1 VTAPDAAVDALGALA
16 EPVAPAPEPE
26 PPARNLTPRQWV
38 RVNLASSPFNVALT
52 VVFGLVTAWVVYRLG
67 RWLFVTT
74 DWAIVRSNLRLFM
87 VGRFP
92 EDQLWRLWASCYV
105 LATVLGVASGVVV
118 STAGRPDAGGSGDGS
133 GGGSD
138 DAERDAGAWGLLHR
152 FWPLALA
159 AVAVLSFTRTILPT
173 VLTAGLVALLVGG
186 RAVGARAPAAWRRWV
201 WPAVLVGFVVSLQ
214 IVTFGPAGVGWDDW
228 GGLHLAVVATVTG
241 IALAFPFG
249 IVLALG
255 RRSSLPGVRVVSVC
269 YIEAFRA
276 VPLVA
281 LLFVGQYMI
290 GFLFPTTV
298 DPPSDLVRAVIAITV
313 FEAAYIAEIVRGGL
327 QAVPIGQ
334 VEAAQ
339 AVGLSRGK
347 VLRLV
352 VLPQALRAV
361 IPAVVGQFISLFKDT
376 SLLSIIGVLELL
388 RVAEIATRQ
397 DAFRGQGL
405 QAVVLAFAG
414 LVYWAGC
421 STMARESRRLERRL
435 GVGRR

>member
-1 VTAPDAAVDALGALA
+1 
-16 EPVAPAPEPE
+16 
-26 PPARNLTPRQWV
+26 V
-38 RVNLASSPFNVALT
+38 RVNLASSPLNVALT
-52 VVFGLVTAWVVYRLG
+52 VVFGLVTAWVAYRLG

-105 LATVLGVASGVVV
+105 LAAVLGMASGVVA
-118 STAGRPDAGGSGDGS
+118 SAAARPAGDDPRGEVDPDTGV
-133 GGGSD
+133 
-138 DAERDAGAWGLLHR
+138 WGLLHR

-159 AVAVLSFTRTILPT
+159 TAVVLSFTRTILPA
-173 VLTAGLVALLVGG
+173 VLTAGLAALMAGG
-186 RAVGARAPAAWRRWV
+186 RAVGARVPARWRRWV
-201 WPAVLVGFVVSLQ
+201 WPAVLAGFVVSLQ
-214 IVTFGPAGVGWDDW
+214 VVTFGPDGVGWDDW
-228 GGLHLAVVATVTG
+228 GGLHLAVVATVAG
-241 IALAFPFG
+241 IVLAFPFG

-255 RRSSLPGVRVVSVC
+255 RRSSLPGLRVVSIV
-269 YIEAFRA
+269 YIEVFRA

-298 DPPSDLVRAVIAITV
+298 DPPSDLVRAVIAITL

-327 QAVPIGQ
+327 QAVPVGQ
-334 VEAAQ
+334 VEAAE
-339 AVGLSRGK
+339 AIGLSRGK

-376 SLLSIIGVLELL
+376 SLLSIIGGLEIL
-388 RVAEIATRQ
+388 RVSEIAIRQ

-405 QAVVLAFAG
+405 QAVALAFAG

>member
-1 VTAPDAAVDALGALA
+1 VTPNLT
-16 EPVAPAPEPE
+16 PS
-26 PPARNLTPRQWV
+26 LTPRQWV
-38 RVNLASSPFNVALT
+38 RVNLASSPLNVALT
-52 VVFGLVTAWVVYRLG
+52 LVFGLVGAWVVYRLG

-105 LATVLGVASGVVV
+105 LAAVLGVA
-118 STAGRPDAGGSGDGS
+118 GGILVRTDG
-133 GGGSD
+133 GTEGED
-138 DAERDAGAWGLLHR
+138 DAERDTGPWGLLHR
-152 FWPLALA
+152 FWPLVLA
-159 AVAVLSFTRTILPT
+159 GVVALSFTRTILPA
-173 VLTAGLVALLVGG
+173 VLTAGLVAVLVGG
-186 RAVGARAPAAWRRWV
+186 RLVGARVPAGWRRWT
-201 WPAVLVGFVVSLQ
+201 WPAVVLGFVVSLQ
-214 IVTFGPAGVGWDDW
+214 IVTFGPGGVGWDDW

-255 RRSSLPGVRVVSVC
+255 RRSSLPGVRAVSVC
-269 YIEAFRA
+269 YIEVFRA

-298 DPPSDLVRAVIAITV
+298 DPPSNLVRAVIAITL

-339 AVGLSRGK
+339 AIGLSHGK

-376 SLLSIIGVLELL
+376 SLLSIIGVLEIL
-388 RVAEIATRQ
+388 RVSEIAIRQ

-405 QAVVLAFAG
+405 QAVALAFAG